1 MLALSSQIVNTHAE
15 KAGCLSSV
23 PAVTFSGMTN
33 ERHSLKKA
41 GNHKTGLA
49 IFRRFAIWAAFTLA
63 CLMPRP
69 DAARADGVATNL
81 PGDTPKIFTPVT
93 DSFDYVKRKEMI
105 PMRDG
110 VKLRTFILVP
120 KGASHAPILLTR
132 TPYNASERV
141 LRFNSPH
148 LAAAV
153 PQMNDTA
160 VAAGYIIV
168 YQDVRGKYGSEG
180 DYVMTRP
187 LKGPLNSTEVDHA
200 TDAYDT
206 IDWLVQH
213 VPESNGRVGTIGGSY
228 EGFTTVISTV
238 HPHPALKVAVPFAP
252 MIDGWIGDDWFHNG
266 AFRQDGSLAYFYGQ
280 EATRS
285 SDEKWWSGD
294 RESYDEYLRAGSAGA
309 MAASRGLEQ
318 LGFWRAIAA
327 HPSYDSFWQDQAVDK
342 LLAKEPLH
350 VPMLIVSGLFD
361 QEDIYGGPAL
371 YKALAGKD
379 PKGQLVHLVL
389 GPWNHGQG
397 RHEGRGI
404 GEIQFEGDTATWFR
418 RTVMQPFLD
427 HYLKDAPMPDTPRA
441 LVYET
446 GANQWHRYDAWPRSC
461 AEGCPERARNLFLLP
476 GGRLGF
482 EQPLA
487 SRMEFDE
494 YVSDPAKPVPYRQ
507 RPTLSSDPT
516 WGEWLVDD
524 QRHAASRPDVLVYTT
539 EPLNEPLRVAG
550 EPIALLFASTSG
562 SDSDWVVKI
571 IDVWPEEVPDH
582 PKLGGCQQ
590 MLSADILRGRYR
602 LDPAKPQPITP
613 GKVLP
618 YRLRLPN
625 VSHMFLPGHRIMVQ
639 IQSTWFPLYDRNPQT
654 FVPNIMFAKPGDFV
668 KATQRIWHTPQNA
681 SSIELPVLAGDA
693 N

>member
-1 MLALSSQIVNTHAE
+1 
-15 KAGCLSSV
+15 
-23 PAVTFSGMTN
+23 MTN
-33 ERHSLKKA
+33 ERQTH
-41 GNHKTGLA
+41 
-49 IFRRFAIWAAFTLA
+49 FATWAALA
-63 CLMPRP
+63 MACIIPCI
-69 DAARADGVATNL
+69 DDTRADGVATNL
-81 PGDTPKIFTPVT
+81 PSDTPTNVTPRT
-93 DSFDYVKRKEMI
+93 DAFEYIKREEMI

-110 VKLRTFILVP
+110 VKLKTFIIVP
-120 KGASHAPILLTR
+120 KGASHAPMLLTR

-141 LRFNSPH
+141 MRFNSPH

-153 PQMNDTA
+153 PQMDDTVA
-160 VAAGYIIV
+160 AAGYIIV
-168 YQDVRGKYGSEG
+168 FQDVRGKYGSEG

-187 LKGPLNSTEVDHA
+187 LMGPLNPTKVDHA

-206 IDWLVQH
+206 IDWLVKH

-228 EGFTTVISTV
+228 EGFTTVMSTV

-266 AFRQDGSLAYFYGQ
+266 AFRQDGTLGYIYGQ
-280 EATRS
+280 EATRKNS
-285 SDEKWWSGD
+285 EGWWDGD
-294 RESYDEYLRAGSAGA
+294 RDSYDDYLRTGSAGD

-318 LGFWRAIAA
+318 LGFWRDIAA
-327 HPSYDSFWQDQAVDK
+327 HPAYDSFWQDQAVDK
-342 LLAKEPLH
+342 LLAKEPLQ

-379 PKGQLVHLVL
+379 PKGKMVHLVL

-397 RHEGRGI
+397 RREGRGI

-427 HYLKDAPMPDTPRA
+427 HYLKDAPMPDIPRA

-446 GANQWHRYDAWPRSC
+446 GADQWHRYDAWPRSC
-461 AEGCPERARNLFLLP
+461 AEGCPDQARNLYLLP
-476 GGRLGF
+476 GGSLGF
-482 EQPLA
+482 DPPTA
-487 SRMEFDE
+487 PKNDYDE

-507 RPTLSSDPT
+507 RPTLSGDPT

-524 QRHAASRPDVLVYTT
+524 QRNAACRPDVLVYES
-539 EPLNEPLRVAG
+539 EPLKEPLRVAG
-550 EPIALLFASTSG
+550 EPIARFFASTSG

-582 PKLGGCQQ
+582 PKLGGYQQ

-602 LDPAKPQPITP
+602 QDPANPQPIES
-613 GKVLP
+613 GKILP

-639 IQSTWFPLYDRNPQT
+639 IQSSWFPLYDRNPQT
-654 FVPNIMFAKPGDFV
+654 YVTNIMYAKPENYI
-668 KATQRIWHTPQNA
+668 KATQRIWHTPHSA
-681 SSIELPVLAGDA
+681 SLIELPVIAGDA
-693 N
+693 K